1 MRTVDLFSGCGGM
14 SLGFQNSDYD
24 IVAAYEYWD
33 AAIQCYSENFHHH
46 PIFNQDLSDVDAAVE
61 HISRFN
67 PDIII
72 GGPPCQDFSHAGKR
86 TEGDRA
92 DLTLAYGKI
101 IKRIRPKWF
110 VMENVDRS
118 QKSQAYQLTRKLFKD
133 AEYGLTEKV
142 LNASFCGVPQNRKRF
157 ICIGLLDAEDGFL
170 DDTINSNLSTRQT
183 TIRDYLGM
191 EFGVEHYYRH
201 PRNYSRRGIF
211 SIDEPA
217 PTVRGVNR
225 PVPRGYKGHPN
236 DTAPI
241 NESLR
246 PLSSIERARLQT
258 FPNSYQWPLNTAKTT
273 LEQMIGN
280 AVPVKL
286 AEFIASSILQYTN
299 PRVDIIPEVNNEVQ
313 TELDL
318 DILFQEWLQ
327 NECKMKSKSSRDVI
341 SRLRRASNY
350 VDLSNDKPCD
360 EYLYNMALNP
370 EFKLIKPSVQS
381 QLRRSIR
388 LFKQFKETAV
398 HR

>member
-14 SLGFQNSDYD
+14 SLGFQNLEYD

-33 AAIQCYSENFHHH
+33 AAIECYGENFQH
-46 PIFNQDLSDVDAAVE
+46 PVFKQDLSDVDAAVE
-61 HISRFN
+61 HISRHA

-86 TEGDRA
+86 TEGVRA

-101 IKRIRPKWF
+101 IKRIRPRWF

-133 AEYGLTEKV
+133 AGYGLTEKV

-157 ICIGLLDAEDGFL
+157 FCIGLLDAEDGFL
-170 DDTINSNLSTRQT
+170 DDIINSNISTRQT

-191 EFGVEHYYRH
+191 ELGIEHYYRH

-225 PVPRGYKGHPN
+225 PVPRGYIGHPN

-241 NESLR
+241 NEELR
-246 PLSSIERARLQT
+246 PLSTIERARLQT
-258 FPNSYQWPLNTAKTT
+258 FPTSYQWPPNTAKTT

-280 AVPVKL
+280 AVPVNL
-286 AEFIASSILQYTN
+286 AEFIARSILQYTN
-299 PRVDIIPEVNNEVQ
+299 IGGNVTPEVNDEVQ
-313 TELDL
+313 PASNT

-327 NECKMKSKSSRDVI
+327 NKCEMKSRSSRDVI

-350 VDLSNDKPCD
+350 VDLSNDKSCD
-360 EYLYNMALNP
+360 ECLYHMSLNP

-388 LFKQFKETAV
+388 LYKQFKETAV
-398 HR
+398 HH